1 MKNRIFLLIFITI
14 INFGF
19 SQSYNDAVYDEKVML
34 SYLPAYVYE
43 FHSQENPELFL
54 NNSILN
60 DKSIKKDEISNFDKG
75 KKRTV
80 TFKNNIKLI
89 IIYSSHKDKIKYNSI
104 ILPKSQDAIKLLKS
118 YTRILEMEAEDNGE
132 DWIKYSSEKHRGFY
146 ISFNKNL
153 NQITILNTMN
163 LY

>member
-1 MKNRIFLLIFITI
+1 MKNRIFLLIFITF

-19 SQSYNDAVYDEKVML
+19 SQSTNNVKYDEVILM
-34 SYLPAYVYE
+34 SYLPSYVYE

-60 DKSIKKDEISNFDKG
+60 DNSIKKDEISNFDKE
-75 KKRTV
+75 KKRTII
-80 TFKNNIKLI
+80 FKNNIKLVI
-89 IIYSSHKDKIKYNSI
+89 TYFISKDKIKFISLI
-104 ILPKSQDAIKLLKS
+104 FPKSQDAIKLLKS
-118 YTRILEMEAEDNGE
+118 YTRLLEMEPEDNGE

-153 NQITILNTMN
+153 NQITILNSMN

>member
-19 SQSYNDAVYDEKVML
+19 SQSSNNVNDDVEVL
-34 SYLPAYVYE
+34 ISYLPSYVFE
-43 FHSQENPELFL
+43 FHSQKNPELFL
-54 NNSILN
+54 NNSIIN
-60 DKSIKKDEISNFDKG
+60 DESIKKDEISNFDKE
-75 KKRTV
+75 KKRTI
-80 TFKNNIKLI
+80 TFKNNIKLVI
-89 IIYSSHKDKIKYNSI
+89 TYLISKEKIKFISLI
-104 ILPKSQDAIKLLKS
+104 FPESQDAIKLLKS
-118 YTRILEMEAEDNGE
+118 YTRLLEMVPEDNGE

-153 NQITILNTMN
+153 SQITILNTMN